1 MPDNSSNTTHRSDL
15 PRLNS
20 AEEWKTSENGKV
32 KLGEKPRVL
41 LFPRAHVSSIN
52 TPVHTSAV
60 MAEILLIVREISTVR
75 GRGNFNK

>member
-1 MPDNSSNTTHRSDL
+1 MPDSSSNTTHRSDL
-15 PRLNS
+15 PRLNT
-20 AEEWKTSENGKV
+20 EEWKISENGKV

-41 LFPRAHVSSIN
+41 LFPQAHVTSIN

-60 MAEILLIVREISTVR
+60 MAEILLIVREISTGR